1 MKKNKVI
8 ELVIQWFIVVSGSS
22 YRGKTSEK
30 MFLRSV
36 REERRKENMYYPE
49 YLQKY
54 RHLMKNTKSLETGL
68 PFKLRAPSHRVLRVK
83 ALLCFFLSL
92 CAHFCR
98 HITHFLTFQDSM
110 AHLLFFFLCVQFK
123 TNDFSKKSLK
133 NNPQNKLRLIWWT
146 MIIITFHC

>member
-1 MKKNKVI
+1 MSPSPEDKKKKNLAAESFFKIKIMKKNKVI

-54 RHLMKNTKSLETGL
+54 RHLMKNTKSL
-68 PFKLRAPSHRVLRVK
+68 RAPSHRVLRVK

-110 AHLLFFFLCVQFK
+110 AHLLFFFVFNLKLMTSV
-123 TNDFSKKSLK
+123 KKV
-133 NNPQNKLRLIWWT
+133 
-146 MIIITFHC
+146 